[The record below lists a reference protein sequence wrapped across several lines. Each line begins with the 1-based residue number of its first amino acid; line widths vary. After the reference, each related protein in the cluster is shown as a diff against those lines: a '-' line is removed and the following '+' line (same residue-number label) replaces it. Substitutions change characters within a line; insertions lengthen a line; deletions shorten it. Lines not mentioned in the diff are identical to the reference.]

1 MSCDNCKRQMDFG
14 SNPYVVNVGQLAK
27 QNMKFRTT
35 VWTGCHLQM
44 TVMCIPPCEEI
55 GVEIHPETDQFIRV
69 EQGNGLVKMGKNR
82 NQLDFQQRIGAGDGV
97 FVPAGCWHNV
107 VNVGREPLK
116 LSTIYAPPK
125 HPKGTVHPT
134 KLDAQKDEMAY

>member
-27 QNMKFRTT
+27 QNMNFRIA
-35 VWTGCHLQM
+35 VWTGHHLQM

-55 GVEIHPETDQFIRV
+55 GVEVHPETDQFIRV
-69 EQGNGLVKMGKNR
+69 EQGNGLAQIGKNK
-82 NQLDFQQRIGAGDGV
+82 NQLDFQQRIGVGDGV

-125 HPKGTVHPT
+125 HPKGIIHPT
-134 KLDAQKDEMAY
+134 KQDAEKEDGY